1 MSIEGLGALGEIVG
15 ALAVLAS
22 LVYLAKQIKHSS
34 EVAKVTSYHEGIA
47 QIVQAGL
54 DSDFTR
60 LINKTSRG
68 EDMSEEESLR
78 GGALA
83 SAFIFGHEILF
94 HLYKKGQVDE
104 ALWDNIIINNLQW
117 FGNDMIRPVLEAR
130 AGKLTKELRAYIKE
144 VDGNATIGSH
154 SSLLATD

>member
-54 DSDFTR
+54 DPDFAK
-60 LINKTSRG
+60 LINKASLG
-68 EDMSEEESLR
+68 ERMSEEENLR
-78 GGALA
+78 GGALV

-94 HLYKKGQVDE
+94 HLYRKGQVDE
-104 ALWDNIIINNLQW
+104 ALWDNIIKNNLQW
-117 FGNDMIRPVLEAR
+117 FSNGMIRPVLEGR
-130 AGKLTKELRAYIKE
+130 EGSLTKDLREHINQIESYAITKSTSSFS
-144 VDGNATIGSH
+144 VDN
-154 SSLLATD
+154 

>member
-1 MSIEGLGALGEIVG
+1 
-15 ALAVLAS
+15 
-22 LVYLAKQIKHSS
+22 
-34 EVAKVTSYHEGIA
+34 
-47 QIVQAGL
+47 
-54 DSDFTR
+54 
-60 LINKTSRG
+60 
-68 EDMSEEESLR
+68 MSEEESLR

>member
-1 MSIEGLGALGEIVG
+1 M
-15 ALAVLAS
+15 
-22 LVYLAKQIKHSS
+22 
-34 EVAKVTSYHEGIA
+34 
-47 QIVQAGL
+47 QAGL
-54 DSDFTR
+54 DPDFTR

-117 FGNDMIRPVLEAR
+117 FGNDMIPSVYINQCDHWVSFDLLE
-130 AGKLTKELRAYIKE
+130 E
-144 VDGNATIGSH
+144 
-154 SSLLATD
+154 